1 MAYKIAF
8 FGAKPYDIASFDK
21 VNEKYNYDIRYY
33 KGHLNP
39 NNVVLTQDTDVV
51 CIFVNDTADAAVIDA
66 MVDNGV
72 KLLALRCAGFNNVD
86 LKAAKGKLPVV
97 RVPAYSPYA
106 VAEYSLA
113 LMLSLN
119 RKIHRAYWRTR
130 DGNFSLNG
138 LMGFDMHGK
147 TIGIIGTGKIAKI
160 LIRLLKGFGMRI
172 LAYDLYPDMKFAG
185 EEGISYVSLDE
196 LYRES
201 DIISLHCPLT
211 DQTKYM
217 IDKDS
222 IDKMKE
228 GVMIINTGRGQLI
241 NTNDLIEGLKEKKIA
256 AAGLDVYEEEGE
268 YFYED
273 TLQLSIGGMFFGLL
287 LGFILALMRLSPIWP
302 VRWLARF
309 YISIFRGTPLIAQ
322 LFMIY
327 YGLPQ
332 FGIEL
337 DPIPSAMIGLSLNT
351 AAYAAETLRAAI
363 SSIDKGQ
370 WEAAASIGMTPWQT
384 MRRAILPQAARVA
397 LPPLSN
403 SFISLVKDTS
413 LAATI
418 QVPEL
423 FRQAQLITSRTLDVF
438 TMYLAASLIYWIMAT
453 VLSTLQNHFENQL
466 NRQEREPK

>member
-39 NNVVLTQDTDVV
+39 NNVVLTQDTDAV

-147 TIGIIGTGKIAKI
+147 TIGIIGTGKIARI

-273 TLQLSIGGMFFGLL
+273 KSDKIIDDDVLVRLLSFNNVIVTSHQAFFTKE
-287 LGFILALMRLSPIWP
+287 ALHNI
-302 VRWLARF
+302 
-309 YISIFRGTPLIAQ
+309 
-322 LFMIY
+322 
-327 YGLPQ
+327 
-332 FGIEL
+332 
-337 DPIPSAMIGLSLNT
+337 
-351 AAYAAETLRAAI
+351 AET
-363 SSIDKGQ
+363 
-370 WEAAASIGMTPWQT
+370 
-384 MRRAILPQAARVA
+384 
-397 LPPLSN
+397 
-403 SFISLVKDTS
+403 
-413 LAATI
+413 
-418 QVPEL
+418 
-423 FRQAQLITSRTLDVF
+423 
-438 TMYLAASLIYWIMAT
+438 
-453 VLSTLQNHFENQL
+453 TLQNIEDFRCHRPLVNEVIL
-466 NRQEREPK
+466 

>member
-228 GVMIINTGRGQLI
+228 GVMIINTGRSQLI

-273 TLQLSIGGMFFGLL
+273 KSDKI
-287 LGFILALMRLSPIWP
+287 IDDD
-302 VRWLARF
+302 VLAR
-309 YISIFRGTPLIAQ
+309 L
-322 LFMIY
+322 
-327 YGLPQ
+327 
-332 FGIEL
+332 
-337 DPIPSAMIGLSLNT
+337 LSFNNVIVTSHQAFFTKEALHNI
-351 AAYAAETLRAAI
+351 AET
-363 SSIDKGQ
+363 
-370 WEAAASIGMTPWQT
+370 
-384 MRRAILPQAARVA
+384 
-397 LPPLSN
+397 
-403 SFISLVKDTS
+403 
-413 LAATI
+413 
-418 QVPEL
+418 
-423 FRQAQLITSRTLDVF
+423 
-438 TMYLAASLIYWIMAT
+438 
-453 VLSTLQNHFENQL
+453 TLQNIEDFRCHRPLVNEVIL
-466 NRQEREPK
+466 

>member
-1 MAYKIAF
+1 MLDIKTNNMAYKIAF

-33 KGHLNP
+33 RGHLNP

-147 TIGIIGTGKIAKI
+147 TTGIIGTGKIARI

-273 TLQLSIGGMFFGLL
+273 KSDKI
-287 LGFILALMRLSPIWP
+287 IDDD
-302 VRWLARF
+302 VLAR
-309 YISIFRGTPLIAQ
+309 L
-322 LFMIY
+322 
-327 YGLPQ
+327 
-332 FGIEL
+332 
-337 DPIPSAMIGLSLNT
+337 LSFNNVIVTSHQAFFTKEALHNI
-351 AAYAAETLRAAI
+351 AET
-363 SSIDKGQ
+363 
-370 WEAAASIGMTPWQT
+370 
-384 MRRAILPQAARVA
+384 
-397 LPPLSN
+397 
-403 SFISLVKDTS
+403 
-413 LAATI
+413 
-418 QVPEL
+418 
-423 FRQAQLITSRTLDVF
+423 
-438 TMYLAASLIYWIMAT
+438 
-453 VLSTLQNHFENQL
+453 TLQNIEDFRCHRPLVNEVIL
-466 NRQEREPK
+466 

>member
-39 NNVVLTQDTDVV
+39 NNVVLTQDTDAV

-273 TLQLSIGGMFFGLL
+273 KSDKI
-287 LGFILALMRLSPIWP
+287 IDDD
-302 VRWLARF
+302 VLARLLSF
-309 YISIFRGTPLIAQ
+309 NNVI
-322 LFMIY
+322 
-327 YGLPQ
+327 
-332 FGIEL
+332 
-337 DPIPSAMIGLSLNT
+337 LSL
-351 AAYAAETLRAAI
+351 I
-363 SSIDKGQ
+363 HI
-370 WEAAASIGMTPWQT
+370 
-384 MRRAILPQAARVA
+384 
-397 LPPLSN
+397 
-403 SFISLVKDTS
+403 
-413 LAATI
+413 
-418 QVPEL
+418 
-423 FRQAQLITSRTLDVF
+423 
-438 TMYLAASLIYWIMAT
+438 
-453 VLSTLQNHFENQL
+453 
-466 NRQEREPK
+466 

>member
-39 NNVVLTQDTDVV
+39 NNVVLTQDTDAV

-113 LMLSLN
+113 LMLSLI

-273 TLQLSIGGMFFGLL
+273 KSDKI
-287 LGFILALMRLSPIWP
+287 IDDD
-302 VRWLARF
+302 VLAR
-309 YISIFRGTPLIAQ
+309 L
-322 LFMIY
+322 
-327 YGLPQ
+327 
-332 FGIEL
+332 
-337 DPIPSAMIGLSLNT
+337 LSFNNVIVTSHQAFFTKEALHNI
-351 AAYAAETLRAAI
+351 AET
-363 SSIDKGQ
+363 
-370 WEAAASIGMTPWQT
+370 
-384 MRRAILPQAARVA
+384 
-397 LPPLSN
+397 
-403 SFISLVKDTS
+403 
-413 LAATI
+413 
-418 QVPEL
+418 
-423 FRQAQLITSRTLDVF
+423 
-438 TMYLAASLIYWIMAT
+438 
-453 VLSTLQNHFENQL
+453 TLQNIEDFRCHRPLVNEVIL
-466 NRQEREPK
+466 

>member
-97 RVPAYSPYA
+97 RVPAYSPCA

-147 TIGIIGTGKIAKI
+147 TIGIIGTGKIARI

-273 TLQLSIGGMFFGLL
+273 KSDKI
-287 LGFILALMRLSPIWP
+287 IDDD
-302 VRWLARF
+302 VLAR
-309 YISIFRGTPLIAQ
+309 L
-322 LFMIY
+322 
-327 YGLPQ
+327 
-332 FGIEL
+332 
-337 DPIPSAMIGLSLNT
+337 LSFNNVIVTSHQAFFTKEALHNI
-351 AAYAAETLRAAI
+351 AET
-363 SSIDKGQ
+363 
-370 WEAAASIGMTPWQT
+370 
-384 MRRAILPQAARVA
+384 
-397 LPPLSN
+397 
-403 SFISLVKDTS
+403 
-413 LAATI
+413 
-418 QVPEL
+418 
-423 FRQAQLITSRTLDVF
+423 
-438 TMYLAASLIYWIMAT
+438 
-453 VLSTLQNHFENQL
+453 TLQNIEDFRCHRPLVNEVIL
-466 NRQEREPK
+466 

>member
-147 TIGIIGTGKIAKI
+147 TIGIIGTGKIARI
-160 LIRLLKGFGMRI
+160 LIRLLKGFRMRI

-273 TLQLSIGGMFFGLL
+273 KSDKI
-287 LGFILALMRLSPIWP
+287 IDDD
-302 VRWLARF
+302 VLAR
-309 YISIFRGTPLIAQ
+309 L
-322 LFMIY
+322 
-327 YGLPQ
+327 
-332 FGIEL
+332 
-337 DPIPSAMIGLSLNT
+337 LSFNNVIVTSHQAFFTKEALHNI
-351 AAYAAETLRAAI
+351 AET
-363 SSIDKGQ
+363 
-370 WEAAASIGMTPWQT
+370 
-384 MRRAILPQAARVA
+384 
-397 LPPLSN
+397 
-403 SFISLVKDTS
+403 
-413 LAATI
+413 
-418 QVPEL
+418 
-423 FRQAQLITSRTLDVF
+423 
-438 TMYLAASLIYWIMAT
+438 
-453 VLSTLQNHFENQL
+453 TLQNIEDFRCHRPLVNEVIL
-466 NRQEREPK
+466 

>member
-172 LAYDLYPDMKFAG
+172 LAYDLYPEMKFAG

-273 TLQLSIGGMFFGLL
+273 KSDKI
-287 LGFILALMRLSPIWP
+287 IDDD
-302 VRWLARF
+302 VLAR
-309 YISIFRGTPLIAQ
+309 L
-322 LFMIY
+322 
-327 YGLPQ
+327 
-332 FGIEL
+332 
-337 DPIPSAMIGLSLNT
+337 LSFNNVIVTSHQAFFTKEALHNI
-351 AAYAAETLRAAI
+351 AET
-363 SSIDKGQ
+363 
-370 WEAAASIGMTPWQT
+370 
-384 MRRAILPQAARVA
+384 
-397 LPPLSN
+397 
-403 SFISLVKDTS
+403 
-413 LAATI
+413 
-418 QVPEL
+418 
-423 FRQAQLITSRTLDVF
+423 
-438 TMYLAASLIYWIMAT
+438 
-453 VLSTLQNHFENQL
+453 TLQNIEDFRCHRPLVNEVIL
-466 NRQEREPK
+466 